1 MSATRHK
8 EYIDVV
14 VHINPVGDM
23 MPLFILYNQRKYA
36 IDRVLEIKRAYSH
49 TGGSGI
55 RYRCRIQNQTRHLFF
70 ERNRWFIE
78 SEKE

>member
-1 MSATRHK
+1 MSTTWHK

-23 MPLFILYNQRKYA
+23 VPLFILYKKRKYA
-36 IDRVLEIKRAYSH
+36 IDRVLEIKRASSR
-49 TGGSGI
+49 TGGAGV
-55 RYRCRIQNQTRHLFF
+55 RYRCRIQNQERNLFF

-78 SEKE
+78 SEKR